1 MEKLLM
7 EVVRTGVRMLKII
20 LHYISH
26 FSVGL
31 SVLSICVWAAG
42 TFLMKQDM
50 TNILIMGL
58 WLLGIAGASVV
69 MTWILDTFM
78 NAWNNRL
85 KRKYYASQKHKNY
98 KSYNKNSNYKNTN
111 YNTKL
116 KKETESENKKAV
128 SEKRKSYQELMN
140 ELNDLTGLNSV
151 KKQVQGMI
159 NHINVE
165 KRRRAIDKN
174 IVSVKPM
181 YNMIFSGNPGTGKTT
196 VARLLAEIFREIGV
210 VSKGH
215 LIETDRGGLVGQ
227 YVGET
232 AQKTR
237 EIVESA
243 IGGVL
248 FIDEAY
254 SLYRGESGND
264 YGQEAIDT
272 LIKIMEDK
280 REDLIVIAA
289 GYKDEMEI
297 FIEANPG
304 LSSRFPIKI
313 DFEDYT
319 SEEMISILKTFGS
332 KDKNSFEAEAL
343 AEAYNYFEIVRED
356 YKFSNGREVRNFY
369 EKCIQNRSNRLS
381 RGNYPDE
388 EYFIIRKKD
397 VVTDNLEVEVFEE
410 LEYKCPKCEG
420 NLVQRNGKN
429 GIFWGC
435 SNFRYGCRATFSD
448 EDGKPRLV

>member
-1 MEKLLM
+1 M
-7 EVVRTGVRMLKII
+7 
-20 LHYISH
+20 
-26 FSVGL
+26 
-31 SVLSICVWAAG
+31 
-42 TFLMKQDM
+42 
-50 TNILIMGL
+50 
-58 WLLGIAGASVV
+58 
-69 MTWILDTFM
+69 
-78 NAWNNRL
+78 
-85 KRKYYASQKHKNY
+85 
-98 KSYNKNSNYKNTN
+98 
-111 YNTKL
+111 
-116 KKETESENKKAV
+116 
-128 SEKRKSYQELMN
+128 
-140 ELNDLTGLNSV
+140 
-151 KKQVQGMI
+151 
-159 NHINVE
+159 
-165 KRRRAIDKN
+165 
-174 IVSVKPM
+174 
-181 YNMIFSGNPGTGKTT
+181 
-196 VARLLAEIFREIGV
+196 
-210 VSKGH
+210 
-215 LIETDRGGLVGQ
+215 
-227 YVGET
+227 
-232 AQKTR
+232 
-237 EIVESA
+237 ESA

-343 AEAYNYFEIVRED
+343 AEACNYFEIVRED

-388 EYFIIRKKD
+388 EYFYNKK
-397 VVTDNLEVEVFEE
+397 
-410 LEYKCPKCEG
+410 K
-420 NLVQRNGKN
+420 R
-429 GIFWGC
+429 C
-435 SNFRYGCRATFSD
+435 SYR
-448 EDGKPRLV
+448 